1 MANTFVRKISSNI
14 NTTSTAIGGYTV
26 GANLGAVIV
35 GLTISNKTAAQVTS
49 NVEIYNG
56 TSSYFIVKNAPIAA
70 GGGLVPVGGDQKIIL
85 QAGDSVRVSASA
97 NVDAVLSVMESTEVG
112 LTNDSGGGGGGG
124 GTTYSHLTGDWTDGF
139 FYSEPGS
146 TQISLNTSLAVL
158 SFYSALEA
166 TTTGTI
172 FSVVYNDNTTDTLT
186 QTGSSSYF
194 GVQLNVPVSGFSSG
208 SIKTIKSI
216 TF

>member
-1 MANTFVRKISSNI
+1 MAITVNAGAIIGAGITFSA
-14 NTTSTAIGGYTV
+14 T
-26 GANLGAVIV
+26 GAA
-35 GLTISNKTAAQVTS
+35 
-49 NVEIYNG
+49 
-56 TSSYFIVKNAPIAA
+56 
-70 GGGLVPVGGDQKIIL
+70 
-85 QAGDSVRVSASA
+85 
-97 NVDAVLSVMESTEVG
+97 
-112 LTNDSGGGGGGG
+112 GGGGGGG
-124 GTTYSHLTGDWTDGF
+124 GGGGTTTYSHLTGDWTDGF